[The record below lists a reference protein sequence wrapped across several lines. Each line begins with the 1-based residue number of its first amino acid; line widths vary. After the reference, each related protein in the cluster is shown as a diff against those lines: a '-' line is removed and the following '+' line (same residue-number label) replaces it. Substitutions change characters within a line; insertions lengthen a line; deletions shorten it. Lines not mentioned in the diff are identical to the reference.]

1 MVRVIE
7 GGLFS
12 LKKVL
17 DFHMS
22 RGRQIELSNILSL
35 ELVIWYEGITCFTR
49 IVA

>member
-12 LKKVL
+12 LKNVL

-22 RGRQIELSNILSL
+22 RGKPIRIIKQY
-35 ELVIWYEGITCFTR
+35 LVTR
-49 IVA
+49 VSYLV

>member
-17 DFHMS
+17 DFHMF
-22 RGRQIELSNILSL
+22 RGKPIRIIKQY
-35 ELVIWYEGITCFTR
+35 LVTR
-49 IVA
+49 VSYLV